1 MSPTL
6 AVGVFVIVLS
16 VLGLLI
22 FWEHRRIRRPPGI
35 SPEKLQSQ
43 LSGPLI
49 SYTAPPERR
58 TRSMDRARTA

>member
-22 FWEHRRIRRPPGI
+22 FWEHRRVRSPPGI

-43 LSGPLI
+43 LTGPHI
-49 SYTAPPERR
+49 SYTAPPEKRA
-58 TRSMDRARTA
+58 RSMERAGTA